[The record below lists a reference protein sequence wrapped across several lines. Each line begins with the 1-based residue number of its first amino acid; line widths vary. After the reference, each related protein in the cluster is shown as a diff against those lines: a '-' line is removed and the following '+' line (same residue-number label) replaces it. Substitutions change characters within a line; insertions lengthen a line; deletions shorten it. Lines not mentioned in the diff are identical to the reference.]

1 MLIDRIYQKVK
12 TFVNTEGRGNVTP
25 AEFNLILHDAIQ
37 ERNEDYFFQ
46 KNRQT
51 NRENRGLVENG
62 LANTVDRLD
71 EKIQHY
77 LTEAF
82 INQIGGY
89 YPLPENYRYIDEVEV
104 VKSYG
109 FNENIYQE
117 YEEWVGTT
125 SGEITVDFEDTE
137 NPFVGNLAIKVTDAE
152 EDAEIIMTRSANF
165 NPLNYQSISIRVSLT
180 NVPLG
185 LTSTIFN
192 LSFKTAADVLVMP
205 VIPLTLDMN
214 LVGQYQLITVSIPTT
229 SISISNLINETR
241 KVVLT
246 VPAPSGEIEDPL
258 ISELFIDDFKLQ
270 GRSFNLNSIEP
281 TKDKK
286 EFNILKTQV
295 VEDFPIYLKI
305 ANNLIVE
312 PNTQEQLKITY
323 LRKPLFPK
331 WTYTVVSNVEV
342 FNPSAND
349 FVDADIHPSEEDE
362 MVKRVL
368 ISFGINL
375 KDGELQQAV
384 DNENAKEFNQQ
395 NAN

>member
-25 AEFNLILHDAIQ
+25 AEFNLILHNAIQ
-37 ERNEDYFFQ
+37 ARNEDYFFQ

-77 LTEAF
+77 LEETF
-82 INQIGGY
+82 INQTGGY
-89 YPLPENYRYIDEVEV
+89 YPLPDNYRYIDEIEV
-104 VKSYG
+104 VKS
-109 FNENIYQE
+109 FEFEDIYQE
-117 YEEWVGTT
+117 YQEWIGTT
-125 SGEITVDFEDTE
+125 AGVITVDFENSE
-137 NPFVGNLAIKVTDAE
+137 NPFLGDLAIKVTSAE
-152 EDAEIIMTRSANF
+152 EAAEITMTRSTNF
-165 NPLNYQSISIRVSLT
+165 NPLNYQSIRIGIFLKD
-180 NVPLG
+180 VPTAG
-185 LTSTIFN
+185 LTSAIFN
-192 LSFKTAADVLVMP
+192 LSFKTIDDVLVMTE
-205 VIPLTLDMN
+205 IPLILQMN
-214 LVGQYQLITVSIPTT
+214 LVGEYQLITALIPTNT
-229 SISISNLINETR
+229 QISELINETR

-246 VPAPSGEIEDPL
+246 VPEPSGKVIGTL
-258 ISELFIDDFKLQ
+258 ISKLFIDDFKLQ
-270 GRSFNLNSIEP
+270 GNAKTFNSIEP

-286 EFNILKTQV
+286 EFNVLKTQA

-305 ANNLIVE
+305 GNNLIIA

-323 LRKPLFPK
+323 LRKSLFPK
-331 WTYTVVSNVEV
+331 WTYTVTSNVEV

-368 ISFGINL
+368 IGFGINL
-375 KDGELQQAV
+375 KEVELQQAV
-384 DNENAKEFNQQ
+384 GQETTIEFNQQ

>member
-25 AEFNLILHDAIQ
+25 AEFNLILHNAIQ
-37 ERNEDYFFQ
+37 ARNEDYFFQ

-77 LTEAF
+77 LAEAF
-82 INQIGGY
+82 INQTAGS
-89 YPLPENYRYIDEVEV
+89 YPLPSNYRYIDEVEIINYLL
-104 VKSYG
+104 K
-109 FNENIYQE
+109 ENIYQE
-117 YEEWVGTT
+117 YEEWLGTKA
-125 SGEITVDFEDTE
+125 GEITVDFTNDE
-137 NPFVGNLAIKVTDAE
+137 NPSIGNLAIKVTDAE
-152 EDAEIIMTRSANF
+152 EASEIIMTRSANF
-165 NPLNYQSISIRVSLT
+165 NPLNYQSINIRISLT
-180 NVPLG
+180 NVPRG

-192 LSFKTAADVLVMP
+192 LSFKTIDNVLVMP
-205 VIPLTLDMN
+205 AIPINLDMF
-214 LVGQYQLITVSIPTT
+214 VVREYQIITVLIPTT
-229 SISISNLINETR
+229 SLSISNLINETR

-246 VPAPSGEIEDPL
+246 VPAPSEEIEAPF

-270 GRSFNLNSIEP
+270 GRAFEINTIEP

-286 EFNILKTQV
+286 EFNVLKTQA

-305 ANNLIVE
+305 GNNLIIA

-323 LRKPLFPK
+323 LRKSLFPK
-331 WTYTVVSNVEV
+331 WTYTVISNVEV

-368 ISFGINL
+368 IGFGINL
-375 KDGELQQAV
+375 KEVELQQAV
-384 DNENAKEFNQQ
+384 GQETATEFNQQ